1 MSPSALPPPTSA
13 AAADN
18 ARNTGRTLRYGSDND
33 LTDLHAM
40 DLSSHTFH
48 SLFDQLGLPSSESEI
63 QRFIAE
69 HRPLS
74 DTVALA
80 DASFWTPAQSQFLR
94 EEIREDADWA
104 EVVDQLNLAL
114 RA

>member
-1 MSPSALPPPTSA
+1 
-13 AAADN
+13 
-18 ARNTGRTLRYGSDND
+18 
-33 LTDLHAM
+33 M
-40 DLSSHTFH
+40 DLSNHTLH
-48 SLFDQLGLPSSESEI
+48 SLFDQLGLPSTESDV

-74 DTVALA
+74 GDVALA

-94 EEIREDADWA
+94 DEIKEDADWA

>member
-18 ARNTGRTLRYGSDND
+18 ARNTGRTLRYGSDNH

-74 DTVALA
+74 DTVAVA
-80 DASFWTPAQSQFLR
+80 AASFWTPAPSQVLR